1 LQLALHLLAMAG
13 LLPNGTLPAV
23 DHLVAMVLCGGGSRT
38 WRPLRPFVF
47 RIEFGKAAHSIG
59 NLRALK

>member
-23 DHLVAMVLCGGGSRT
+23 DYLVAMVLCG
-38 WRPLRPFVF
+38 
-47 RIEFGKAAHSIG
+47 
-59 NLRALK
+59 

>member
-23 DHLVAMVLCGGGSRT
+23 DYLVAMVLAVEGLELGARCVLLCSGSNLEK
-38 WRPLRPFVF
+38 P
-47 RIEFGKAAHSIG
+47 RIV
-59 NLRALK
+59 